1 MEKMIA
7 KKNFFFDNRAEGIRE
22 MIFKGQTFQTEAEH
36 ANQLK
41 NKGIAA
47 YYPGETPEAGPS
59 EQPTA
64 PAPEETKETPKEQP
78 GEAEPVEED
87 KGLLDYDS
95 MKTSE
100 LREEAKAAGIEGYDT
115 LKKSEL
121 LAALKNLNKGGQ
133 S

>member
-47 YYPGETPEAGPS
+47 YYPGS
-59 EQPTA
+59 QQHQH
-64 PAPEETKETPKEQP
+64 PKKP
-78 GEAEPVEED
+78 
-87 KGLLDYDS
+87 
-95 MKTSE
+95 
-100 LREEAKAAGIEGYDT
+100 
-115 LKKSEL
+115 KKHQRN
-121 LAALKNLNKGGQ
+121 NLEKR
-133 S
+133 SPWKKIRAC